1 MASSTKASA
10 EASCTENVR
19 LSRRNLLTAGAS
31 LALWGLMPK
40 LAIAGTRDPRL
51 LTVILRGGLDGLALA
66 APAGDPDFARLRG
79 SLAIPAS
86 GEGAG
91 HALDAL
97 FVLNPSMPNLASLYA
112 KKEALIA
119 HAVATPYRERSHFDG
134 QDVLESGLPGVGR
147 ADTGWLNRALAGLS
161 SAGKANPKGLAMG
174 AVVPPAMRG
183 AAPVLS
189 WIPKTYGADLNAST
203 VARLMDLY
211 THTDPALAKAF
222 ADGVEIEKVGVASGM
237 GKAAPR
243 PAGPPQ
249 QFRDFID
256 TAETAARFLSSAD
269 GPRIGVLSYNGWDTH
284 ANEGAR
290 KGQLAN
296 RLGGLDRAI
305 KAFADGMGAA
315 WKDTV
320 VVVVTEFGR
329 TVRVNGTEGTDHG
342 TATVALVLGG
352 AVNGGRMLADWPGL
366 SEQAL
371 YQGRDLK
378 PTLDLRSVLKGVL
391 RDHLG
396 IPAGALAE
404 AVFPSSGAIAPREGL
419 LA

>member
-1 MASSTKASA
+1 
-10 EASCTENVR
+10 
-19 LSRRNLLTAGAS
+19 
-31 LALWGLMPK
+31 MPK

-147 ADTGWLNRALAGLS
+147 ADTGWLNRALAGLT
-161 SAGKANPKGLAMG
+161 AAPARRNPKGLAMG
-174 AVVPPAMRG
+174 AVVPLAMRG

-189 WIPKTYGADLNAST
+189 WIPKTYGADRMPST

-222 ADGVEIEKVGVASGM
+222 ADGVEIEKVGAASGM
-237 GKAAPR
+237 AQGGAAGR
-243 PAGPPQ
+243 PV
-249 QFRDFID
+249 R
-256 TAETAARFLSSAD
+256 RSSSATSSI
-269 GPRIGVLSYNGWDTH
+269 PRRRPRASWRAPTARASACSSYNGWDTH
-284 ANEGAR
+284 ANEGAL

-371 YQGRDLK
+371 HQGRDLK

-404 AVFPSSGAIAPREGL
+404 AVFPSSAAIAPREGL